1 MPRDRVPVNFGIHQ
15 PMPAGYLR
23 QLTHPLTVAF
33 GRHTTSPLV
42 ALAVGYLLGGPALA
56 QPAAGLEEPPAKLA
70 WVTPAIT
77 APGVSYHT
85 FGSAAAKATVSYH
98 IYLPPAY
105 DREPERRFPV
115 VYWLHGSGGGLPG
128 IPKVAAH
135 FAAAIEAGK
144 TPPCL
149 VVLVN
154 GMANGMYV
162 DWKDGSAPIETVIV
176 KELVP
181 HIDATYRTIATREGR
196 LLDGYSMGGYGSARL
211 GFKYPELF
219 RAISIMGGG
228 PLQTDLLAGPRA
240 GKRRATEVLG
250 RVYGGD
256 PEYFLSVSPRVL
268 AEQHADRIK
277 QGSLVRQVC
286 GEEDETFANN
296 RDFHEHL
303 ERLGI
308 PHTWTAL
315 AGVDHDPLATL
326 TALGDS
332 NWTFYRQAFGDHSG
346 SDAADGGRKPSPDRV
361 LTFQVKGQERR
372 AVVVNAAAD
381 GTPRPAVIVL
391 HGGMGSAEVMRANSG
406 FDAVARAE
414 GFMAAY
420 AEGTSFGEGRHA
432 WNTGFLLR
440 RQVQDADDIAYF
452 DTLIDLLV
460 REHGA
465 DPSRIFMTGG
475 SNGGMMTFVY
485 AVARPERLAAAAPVV
500 ASMFTFDA
508 TPSVPLPILIIN
520 GAQDDEVPLEGGMSR
535 NPLVR
540 RAQQAPFKPLD
551 EVVAFWAKANGSRSE
566 AEVET
571 LGTVTTS
578 VHAAT
583 PDGAVTESIVDTAGG
598 HGWPGSKPRREGST
612 PITSFSGAER
622 VWKFFKDKRRQSV
635 GQQ

>member
-1 MPRDRVPVNFGIHQ
+1 M
-15 PMPAGYLR
+15 
-23 QLTHPLTVAF
+23 
-33 GRHTTSPLV
+33 HTTPTRSRLLV
-42 ALAVGYLLGGPALA
+42 CIVILSGLFFAIEGLLCGTAGAQTAVDAEAPKAMLT
-56 QPAAGLEEPPAKLA
+56 
-70 WVTPAIT
+70 WMTPEIR
-77 APGVSYHT
+77 APGVSFHT
-85 FGSAAAKATVSYH
+85 FESPAAKTTVSYH
-98 IYLPPAY
+98 VYVPPAY

-128 IPKVAAH
+128 IPRVAAH

-149 VVLVN
+149 VVFVN
-154 GMANGMYV
+154 GIPNGMYV
-162 DWKDGSAPIETVIV
+162 DWKDGSAPVETVIV
-176 KELVP
+176 KELLP
-181 HIDATYRTIATREGR
+181 HVDTTFRTIATPEGR
-196 LLDGYSMGGYGSARL
+196 LLDGYSMGGYGAARL

-240 GKRRATEVLG
+240 GRRRAEEVLE

-256 PEYFLSVSPRVL
+256 PEYFTSVSPRVL
-268 AEQHADRIK
+268 AAQHADAIK

-315 AGVDHDPLATL
+315 PGVDHDPLATL
-326 TALGDS
+326 ESLGDA
-332 NWTFYRQAFGDHSG
+332 NWGFYRQAFGDQSG
-346 SDAADGGRKPSPDRV
+346 IRSGDNGRENVAARAPDRTLAFTV
-361 LTFQVKGQERR
+361 DGQDRR
-372 AVVVNAAAD
+372 AVLVNAPGD
-381 GTPRPAVIVL
+381 GTKRPAVIVL
-391 HGGMGSAEVMRANSG
+391 HGGMGSAEMMRGNSG

-414 GFMAAY
+414 GFMVVY

-452 DTLIDLLV
+452 DTLIDRLV

-485 AVARPERLAAAAPVV
+485 AAARPERLAAVAPVV

-508 TPSVPLPILIIN
+508 TPSVPVPILIVN
-520 GAQDDEVPLEGGMSR
+520 GAKDDEVPLEGGMSR
-535 NPLVR
+535 NSLVR
-540 RAQQAPFKPLD
+540 RAQQAPFKPLE
-551 EVVAFWAKANGSRSE
+551 EVVQFWVKANRSRAE

-571 LGTVTTS
+571 RGTVTTT
-578 VHAAT
+578 VYAAT
-583 PDGAVTESIVDTAGG
+583 PEGAATEFVVDSAGG
-598 HGWPGSKPRREGST
+598 HGWPGSPQRRESST
-612 PITSFSGAER
+612 PIASFSGAER
-622 VWKFFKDKRRQSV
+622 VWRFFRDKRR
-635 GQQ
+635 